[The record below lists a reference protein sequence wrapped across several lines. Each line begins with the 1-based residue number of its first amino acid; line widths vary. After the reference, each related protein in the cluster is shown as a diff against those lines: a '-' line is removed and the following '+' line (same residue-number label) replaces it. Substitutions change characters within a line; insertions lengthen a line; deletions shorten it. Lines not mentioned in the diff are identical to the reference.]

1 MLVQPLIKP
10 IEVLRGIK
18 VLLLLGVFP
27 TQCQASDFRIS
38 SFDRSNVLAWVNA
51 FTNGIS
57 TIERSDRLPGN
68 WTTIQNFYTT
78 NGSGRIRVSTLTS
91 NCYFRLATVDVSP
104 TFQGFS
110 NLVASYSILRTVAGN
125 GTGGV
130 DAVNYWQP
138 VYEGG
143 PATNAALSRPHF
155 AMTDNGG
162 NIFIVDKDSH
172 SVLKVTTDG
181 IIHTVAGT
189 HTPGNGPDS
198 PTSGTEVQLNAPNG
212 LWVRGDGTVYVL
224 DTGNG
229 KIRRLGTNG
238 VMTTLVADG
247 NGITGGR
254 GLWVRDDEG
263 LAYYSDNPDVKKW
276 VPGGSLSTLNSKSFV
291 DLGNLV
297 VDSANNLIVTD
308 RGANRVYRLN
318 SDGSRDPIAGD
329 GTINNVV
336 DGAIALNTG
345 LYGVRGVWALP
356 NRGYLLATHEGSQ
369 ILYLDAGGVIHVFVD
384 GARGNIH
391 AGDGDYFYSPGL
403 KVSEVRSVSVDSQGN
418 VLITESDYGYVRRID
433 FQRLTP

>member
-1 MLVQPLIKP
+1 MIVQPLIKSV
-10 IEVLRGIK
+10 EVLRGIR
-18 VLLLLGVFP
+18 VLLLLGVLP
-27 TQCQASDFRIS
+27 TQVQPSDFRIS
-38 SFDRSNVLAWVNA
+38 SFDRSNILAWVNA

-57 TIERSDRLPGN
+57 TVERSDRLPGN

-78 NGSGRIRVSTLTS
+78 NGSGQIRVSNLTPD
-91 NCYFRLATVDVSP
+91 CYFRLATVDVSA

-110 NLVASYSILRTVAGN
+110 NLVASYGILRTVAGN
-125 GTGGV
+125 GTGRV
-130 DAVNYWQP
+130 DGVNYWQP
-138 VYEGG
+138 AYEGG

-155 AMTDNGG
+155 AMTDNAE

-181 IIHTVAGT
+181 IIHTIAGT

-276 VPGGSLSTLNSKSFV
+276 VPGGSLSALNNVRFV

-318 SDGSRDPIAGD
+318 NDGSRDAIAGD

-356 NRGYLLATHEGSQ
+356 NRGYLLGTHEGSQ

-384 GARGNIH
+384 GARGNVH